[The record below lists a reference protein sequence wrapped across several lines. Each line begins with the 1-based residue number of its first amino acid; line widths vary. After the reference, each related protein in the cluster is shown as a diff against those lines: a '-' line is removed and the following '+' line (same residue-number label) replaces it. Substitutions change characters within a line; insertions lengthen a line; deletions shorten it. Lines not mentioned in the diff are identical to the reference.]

1 MKLSTWFFWL
11 ALVLA
16 CLAPVFHARTA
27 NFHFKAGA
35 GTGGSAAPEVIDMR
49 WARPYLDANAT
60 GTEQAVPEE

>member
-16 CLAPVFHARTA
+16 CLVPLFHARTA

-35 GTGGSAAPEVIDMR
+35 STSGSTAPEVIDMS

-60 GTEQAVPEE
+60 GAQEAAPKE